1 MKSIAGLAIALFS
14 SHALAKQ
21 YYACAS
27 NNHDF
32 GLPPTG
38 FNCPADSTRFCVKT
52 DNEPPYAK
60 GFGHTKPR
68 CGGQVPN
75 IIVLSSRGLSDIKY
89 SVASTK
95 DPLDNW
101 GRWACGWYA

>member
-38 FNCPADSTRFCVKT
+38 FNYPADSTRFC
-52 DNEPPYAK
+52 